1 MNDPEIKQNVRAFY
15 DQIGWKK
22 ESDGYYQNARYE
34 DLRPVSAEYI
44 HRCHMRIT
52 PYFSAGGKFFLDA
65 GSGPVQYPEYLTYSM
80 NFEKRVCADI
90 SITALIE
97 ARKKIG
103 AHGLFVVA
111 DVANLPF
118 SAQAFDGIV
127 SLHTLHHLPLEEQK
141 KAWLDLIRVLAPKR
155 TAVVVNGWTE
165 SGMMKKWQNAMGT
178 MEKIGRFAARI
189 RRKDRK
195 KEQKVKQIDANASQ
209 ATGTFVQKLDAAWI
223 KNTLRLPETLS
234 VEIRCWRSVSVRWL
248 RAMIHQPYGKLA
260 LRILFRNEEKRPEF
274 YGEYGQYPL
283 IIVKKIEN
291 CKTEN
296 S

>member
-1 MNDPEIKQNVRAFY
+1 MNEPEIKQNVREFY

-34 DLRPVSAEYI
+34 DLRSVSAEYI
-44 HRCHMRIT
+44 HRCHLRIT
-52 PYFSAGGKFFLDA
+52 PYFSDGGNFFLDA

-111 DVANLPF
+111 DIANLPF
-118 SAQAFDGIV
+118 AADAFDGIV
-127 SLHTLHHLPLEEQK
+127 SLHTLHHLPLDEQK
-141 KAWLDLIRVLAPKR
+141 KAWVDLIRVLAPKK

-165 SGMMKKWQNAMGT
+165 SKMMKKWQSLMEK
-178 MEKIGRFAARI
+178 MEKIGRITAKI
-189 RRKDRK
+189 RGKELKKD
-195 KEQKVKQIDANASQ
+195 QKGKQAVSDAGQ

-223 KNTLRLPETLS
+223 RNTLDMPGTLS
-234 VEIRCWRSVSVRWL
+234 VDIRCWRSVSVRWL
-248 RAMIHQPYGKLA
+248 RAMIHQPYGRLA
-260 LRILFRNEEKRPEF
+260 LRILFRNEEKKPEF

-283 IIVKKIEN
+283 IIVRKIANLE
-291 CKTEN
+291 TEN
-296 S
+296 H

>member
-1 MNDPEIKQNVRAFY
+1 MNEPEIKQNVREFY

-34 DLRPVSAEYI
+34 DLRPISAEYI
-44 HRCHMRIT
+44 HRCHLRIT
-52 PYFSAGGKFFLDA
+52 PYFSDGGKFFLDA

-111 DVANLPF
+111 DIANLPF
-118 SAQAFDGIV
+118 TAGAFDGIV
-127 SLHTLHHLPLEEQK
+127 SLHTLHHLPLDEQE
-141 KAWLDLIRVLAPKR
+141 KAWMDLIRVLAPKK

-165 SGMMKKWQNAMGT
+165 SKMMKKWQPMMEK
-178 MEKIGRFAARI
+178 MEKIGRLIARI
-189 RRKDRK
+189 RGKELKKD
-195 KEQKVKQIDANASQ
+195 QKGKRAVSDTAQ
-209 ATGTFVQKLDAAWI
+209 ATGTFVQKLDASWI
-223 KNTLRLPETLS
+223 RSKLDMPGILS
-234 VEIRCWRSVSVRWL
+234 VDIRCWRSVSVRWL
-248 RAMIHQPYGKLA
+248 RALIHQPFGRLA

-274 YGEYGQYPL
+274 YGKYGQYPL
-283 IIVKKIEN
+283 IIIKKIAHSE
-291 CKTEN
+291 TEK
-296 S
+296 